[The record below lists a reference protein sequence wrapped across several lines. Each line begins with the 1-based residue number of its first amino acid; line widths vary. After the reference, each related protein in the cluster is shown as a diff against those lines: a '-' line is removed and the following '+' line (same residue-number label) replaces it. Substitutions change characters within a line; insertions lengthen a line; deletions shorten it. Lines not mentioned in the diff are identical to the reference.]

1 MRQKLLIVLAIVALL
16 GVIGGCS
23 EQRLAALER
32 QFEGIEAIEDPAGR
46 SAAALAFV
54 VENATGPGELEDL
67 FDRGVDTAVESAEE
81 AGGADAAFEVWE
93 ALYAAEATPD
103 RHYAIMALYDRA
115 LVETDE
121 PERVARAEELARDL
135 LAADDAPGMPYIWMT
150 YFHSSSDFTDK
161 ELVVDVARA
170 GYANA
175 RPEDADTWPSMLDRA
190 YGAYIGKMSAAEGL
204 DVAIENTEALAVG
217 ADDPLVAGVLRA
229 NIYRLAIE
237 DSPGAAMAAAS
248 AIAASE
254 DFDSW
259 QILNDLAYD
268 MADRDIEPDL
278 AIELAGRAIA
288 LAPTR
293 YDSAM
298 VLDTV
303 GWATF
308 RTGHSEKAADHLEK
322 AVSLLEET
330 PTFDNVL
337 VQHLVEVYR
346 SGGMDE
352 RAIDFLA
359 VIVARSVDTDDPARA
374 LLARMLTTRDG
385 NPAALE
391 DLVAERRYEG
401 VIAAPAFALP
411 NRAGEIVALADLKG
425 DVVLVAFWGYT

>member
-1 MRQKLLIVLAIVALL
+1 VRQKLLIVLAIVALL
-16 GVIGGCS
+16 GAIGGCS

-32 QFEGIEAIEDPAGR
+32 QFEGILAIEDAAER
-46 SAAALAFV
+46 SAAALAFA
-54 VENATGPGELEDL
+54 VENAAGPEELDDL
-67 FDRGVDTAVESAEE
+67 LERGVDTAVESAEE
-81 AGGADAAFEVWE
+81 AGGPDAAFEVWE
-93 ALYAAEATPD
+93 AFYAAEATPD
-103 RHYAIMALYDRA
+103 RHYTAMAQYDRA
-115 LVETDE
+115 LIESGE
-121 PERVARAEELARDL
+121 PDRIARAEELAREL

-150 YFHSSSDFTDK
+150 YFHSSSDLTDK

-175 RPEDADTWPSMLDRA
+175 QPEDADTWPSMLDRA
-190 YGAYIGKMSAAEGL
+190 YGAYIGEMSATEGL

-237 DSPGAAMAAAS
+237 DSPGTAMAAVS

-254 DFDSW
+254 DFGSW

-268 MADRDIEPDL
+268 MAERDIEPDL
-278 AIELAGRAIA
+278 ALELAGRAIE
-288 LAPTR
+288 LAPSR

-303 GWATF
+303 GWVTF
-308 RTGHSEKAADHLEK
+308 RTGDSERAADHLEK
-322 AVSLLEET
+322 AVSFLEET
-330 PTFDNVL
+330 PTFDNTL

-346 SGGMDE
+346 SGGMDD

-359 VIVARSVDTDDPARA
+359 VMVARSLDTDDPARA

-385 NPAALE
+385 SPAALE
-391 DLVAERRYEG
+391 DLVASRRYDG

-411 NRAGEIVALADLKG
+411 NRAGETVALADLKG
-425 DVVLVAFWGYT
+425 DVVLVAFWGYG

>member
-1 MRQKLLIVLAIVALL
+1 MIVLAIVALL
-16 GVIGGCS
+16 GVIAGCS

-32 QFEGIEAIEDPAGR
+32 QFEGITAIEDPAER
-46 SAAALAFV
+46 SAAALAFA
-54 VENATGPGELEDL
+54 VENATGPEELEDL
-67 FDRGVDTAVESAEE
+67 IDRAVDTAVASAEE
-81 AGGADAAFEVWE
+81 AGGSEAGFEVWE

-103 RHYAIMALYDRA
+103 RHYSVMIRYDHALLETGEPDRI
-115 LVETDE
+115 
-121 PERVARAEELARDL
+121 ARAEELAHDL
-135 LAADDAPGMPYIWMT
+135 LVADDAPETPYVLMT
-150 YFHSSSDFTDK
+150 YFHSSSDLTDK
-161 ELVVDVARA
+161 ELVVDVASA

-175 RPEDADTWPSMLDRA
+175 RPEDADGWAPVLDRA
-190 YGAYIGKMSAAEGL
+190 YGAYIGEMSATDGL
-204 DVAIENTEALAVG
+204 DVALENTQALAAG
-217 ADDPLVAGVLRA
+217 ADDALVAGVLRA

-237 DSPGAAMAAAS
+237 DSPGTALAAAS

-268 MADRDIEPDL
+268 MADRDIAPDL

-288 LAPTR
+288 LAPSR

-298 VLDTV
+298 VFDTV

-308 RTGHSEKAADHLEK
+308 RAGDSDKAADYLEQ

-330 PTFDNVL
+330 PSFDNVL

-346 SGGMDE
+346 SGGMDD

-385 NPAALE
+385 SAAALD

-411 NRAGEIVALADLKG
+411 NRAGETVTLADLKG
-425 DVVLVAFWGYT
+425 DVLLVAFWGYT